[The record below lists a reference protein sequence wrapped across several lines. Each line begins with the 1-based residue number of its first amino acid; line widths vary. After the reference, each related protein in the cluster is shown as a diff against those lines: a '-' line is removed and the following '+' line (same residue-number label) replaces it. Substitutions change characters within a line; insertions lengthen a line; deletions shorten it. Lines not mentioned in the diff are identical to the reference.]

1 MSTVGFLMSLLA
13 RPEPGGIPYDIGE
26 RAWAGVDV
34 TATLVAGTGGSAD
47 TGAWAGVE
55 TGAGTADVP
64 LGSGSDLGKMCFS
77 RLFL

>member
-1 MSTVGFLMSLLA
+1 MSFLA
-13 RPEPGGIPYDIGE
+13 RPEPGGIPNDIGE
-26 RAWAGVDV
+26 GAWVGAAV

-47 TGAWAGVE
+47 AGAWAGVE
-55 TGAGTADVP
+55 TGAGTADVA